1 MSEHWIVNSDH
12 TEAAFIANL
21 RKLRTEHGYITF
33 GAPRIGK
40 DRSLDQN
47 ALFHLWATEYA
58 AHLLNKDKK
67 SVTKGELA
75 GMKRIIKQRFNA
87 SNPNNFMVHDV
98 IDPFT
103 DNTKRD
109 YTSSADWKVGEAFMV
124 MEWLQLYAANDGL
137 ILEAIGQ
144 FDKLMRKGAAK

>member
-21 RKLRTEHGYITF
+21 RKLRAEHGYITF
-33 GAPRIGK
+33 SAPRIGK
-40 DRSLDQN
+40 DRSISQN
-47 ALFHLWATEYA
+47 GLFHLWATEYA

-87 SNPNNFMVHDV
+87 STPNNFMVHDV
-98 IDPFT
+98 TDPFT
-103 DNTKRD
+103 GNTKRD

-144 FDKLMRKGAAK
+144 FEKLTRKGAAT

>member
-21 RKLRTEHGYITF
+21 RKLREKHGYITF

-47 ALFHLWATEYA
+47 ALFHVWVTEYA
-58 AHLLNKDKK
+58 AHLLDKSK
-67 SVTKGELA
+67 KEVTRGELA

-87 SNPNNFMVHDV
+87 ANPNNFMIHDV
-98 IDPFT
+98 VDPFT
-103 DNTKRD
+103 GNTKRD
-109 YTSSADWKVGEAFMV
+109 YTSSADWKVGEIFMV
-124 MEWLQLYAANDGL
+124 MEWLQLHAANDGL
-137 ILEAIGQ
+137 ILESLGQ
-144 FDKLMRKGAAK
+144 YEKLKRKSKGA

>member
-21 RKLRTEHGYITF
+21 RKLRSEHGYITF
-33 GAPRIGK
+33 SAPRIGK
-40 DRSLDQN
+40 DRSINQN

-103 DNTKRD
+103 GFTKKD
-109 YTSSADWKVGEAFMV
+109 YTSSADWRVGEAFMV

-144 FDKLMRKGAAK
+144 FEKLLRKGAAK